1 MQFLNY
7 FQRLWFNEK
16 EAKIF
21 LALYKLGSQPA
32 STIAKYVNIERTS
45 VYKILQK
52 LAKQDVVSVS
62 EKNGIKNFFIS
73 DISILKKYVNKKID
87 DFKSL
92 DSEFE
97 SIKTELSQFDTNLS
111 SSIPKITIYDGIDGV
126 KNIYSDIYAL
136 IEEKSYISIKFFASN
151 LFESRSWE
159 KSNLKNYTDDFFEKL
174 NKDKIFVDTFLWN
187 GIMVMESMWKAVQIH
202 ELENLP
208 ASNSSINMFIVG
220 QVVYIIIFKDIPSA
234 IKIDS
239 KELAY
244 SMHFIFEKVKID

>member
-45 VYKILQK
+45 VYKTLLK
-52 LAKQDVVSVS
+52 LAKADLVSIS

-73 DISILKKYVNKKID
+73 DISILKKYVNKQID
-87 DFKSL
+87 EFQNL
-92 DSEFE
+92 DDEFE
-97 SIKTELSQFDTNLS
+97 SVKTELSQFDSTLS

-151 LFESRSWE
+151 LFESYGWFFWE
-159 KSNLKNYTDDFFEKL
+159 TQQ
-174 NKDKIFVDTFLWN
+174 
-187 GIMVMESMWKAVQIH
+187 G
-202 ELENLP
+202 
-208 ASNSSINMFIVG
+208 
-220 QVVYIIIFKDIPSA
+220 
-234 IKIDS
+234 
-239 KELAY
+239 
-244 SMHFIFEKVKID
+244 